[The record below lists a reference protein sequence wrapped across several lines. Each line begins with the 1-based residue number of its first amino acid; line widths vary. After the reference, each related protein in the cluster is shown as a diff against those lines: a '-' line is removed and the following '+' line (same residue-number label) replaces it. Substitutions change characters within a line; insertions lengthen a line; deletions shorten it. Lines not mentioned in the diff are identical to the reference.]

1 MLTLIRDQW
10 PALATVAGV
19 VAVLMALA
27 ASAHAIL
34 TKREVRAA
42 IGWVGLAWLSP
53 LVGPVLYA
61 TLGVNRIKRR
71 ARELRPG
78 HDAGE
83 VTRAAVQRQAVET
96 VTALGYDPGVVLLA
110 GATTGEELTM
120 GNAIEPLDCGDEAY
134 PSMLDAIENAERSVG
149 LCSYI
154 FDHDQVGMRFISA
167 LEDAHR
173 RGVQVRVLIDGVG
186 ARYSKPR
193 TPRVLRAKGIPVA
206 EFLSGMVPWR
216 MPYMN
221 LRNHRKILVVDG
233 RVAFTGGMNIR
244 EGCMLSLDT
253 AHPVRDLHFRLEGP
267 VVTHIMEVFARD
279 WTFTTGEGLDGD
291 AWFPTLQLVGDAA
304 ARTVPD
310 GPDDDFEKAYDTIL
324 GAIINARTSIRI
336 ASPYFLPDE
345 TLTRALQLA
354 ARSGRR
360 VDVILPAVNNL
371 RLVQWAM
378 AAEMEHVLAPGIN
391 VWLTPPP
398 FDHTKLMVIDG
409 LWVLFGSANWDS
421 RSLRLNF
428 ELNVS
433 SFNEPLAGR
442 MDAFLDEKVASARRL
457 EAAELNARRLPVRL
471 RDGAVRLFSPY
482 L

>member
-1 MLTLIRDQW
+1 VLELIRSQW
-10 PALATVAGV
+10 PALATFAGV
-19 VAVLMALA
+19 VAFLMAVA
-27 ASAHAIL
+27 ASGHAIL

-61 TLGVNRIKRR
+61 VLGVNRIKRR

-78 HDAGE
+78 HE
-83 VTRAAVQRQAVET
+83 VPEETRAAALEAAVET
-96 VTALGYDPGVVLLA
+96 VTALGYDPGIVLLA
-110 GATTGEELTM
+110 AATTGEELTM
-120 GNAIEPLDCGDEAY
+120 GNAIEPLDCGDQAY
-134 PSMLDAIENAERSVG
+134 PSMLEAIENAERSIG

-154 FDHDQVGMRFISA
+154 FDHDRAGVRFISA
-167 LEDAHR
+167 LEAAHR

-193 TPRVLRAKGIPVA
+193 TPRILRGKGIPVA
-206 EFLSGMVPWR
+206 EFLSGMLPWR

-244 EGCMLSLDT
+244 EGCVLDLDT
-253 AHPVRDLHFRLEGP
+253 AHPTRDLHFRLEGP
-267 VVTHIMEVFARD
+267 IVPHMVEVFARD
-279 WTFTTGEGLDGD
+279 WTFTTGEALEGE
-291 AWFPTLQLVGDAA
+291 AWFPELQPVGEAA

-310 GPDDDFEKAYDTIL
+310 GPDDDFEKVYDTIL
-324 GAIINARTSIRI
+324 GAITNARKSIRI

-345 TLTRALQLA
+345 TLTRALHLA
-354 ARSGRR
+354 ARAGRR
-360 VDVILPAVNNL
+360 VDIVLPAVNNL
-371 RLVQWAM
+371 RMVQWAM
-378 AAEMEHVLAPGIN
+378 TAEMEHFLAPGID

-398 FDHTKLMVIDG
+398 FDHTKLMVVDG

-433 SFNEPLAGR
+433 SFHEPLASR
-442 MDAFLDEKVASARRL
+442 MDALLDKKIASARRL
-457 EAAELNARRLPVRL
+457 ETAELKARRLPVRL